1 MKPSM
6 APRKVSD
13 YERKRLENIRRNDD
27 MMAIFCGPLSMADA
41 CQGTHSHTSFLQSL
55 LGMAQASHSIT
66 ETLGGT
72 KGERFLNDANFK
84 EGKMESSSLRLESL
98 RLDPENIARVVPG
111 RITDVLFFP
120 SNSVKMIVAG
130 DKLGNIGFIKLTD
143 YERKRLEN
151 IRRNDEM
158 MAALKLHSKATQLSN
173 FKRPRV
179 GTKSYNMKSEKKPKT
194 ETPIVIRRSLRT
206 RGIPPDSKG
215 LDGDSVGPTTPRK
228 TEPSVVSLGSISMA
242 DARESDHSDSFF
254 VESLMGMAQLKAQYA
269 SVEKGKVEASLGL
282 EALYL
287 DPENIARVVPGRI
300 TSARF
305 FPSSSV
311 KMIAVGNTFGNVGFW
326 NVGQSEVHL
335 YRPHRAPISGIL
347 IQPHCLSKIYT
358 SCYDG
363 ILRLMDAEKEIFDL
377 VFESDES
384 IFALSQP
391 TNETNCLYLAEGS
404 GDKLTALRTFTHKR
418 SVQSAYFSPSGCSLA
433 TTSLDNTIAI
443 YSGVNMEDAAVINHN
458 NQTGRWLST
467 FSRAKWGWDDSYLF
481 VGNLKRGVDVVSAV
495 QRKMVMTLESQHM
508 SAIPCRF
515 DTHSYEV
522 GMLAGA
528 TSGGQVYI
536 WTSR

>member
-1 MKPSM
+1 M
-6 APRKVSD
+6 AP
-13 YERKRLENIRRNDD
+13 
-27 MMAIFCGPLSMADA
+27 
-41 CQGTHSHTSFLQSL
+41 Q
-55 LGMAQASHSIT
+55 
-66 ETLGGT
+66 
-72 KGERFLNDANFK
+72 
-84 EGKMESSSLRLESL
+84 
-98 RLDPENIARVVPG
+98 
-111 RITDVLFFP
+111 
-120 SNSVKMIVAG
+120 
-130 DKLGNIGFIKLTD
+130 KLTD

-228 TEPSVVSLGSISMA
+228 TEPSVVSLGPISMA

-404 GDKLTALRTFTHKR
+404 GGLTIWDNRIGKRLSHWVLHESRINTIDFNCKNPHIAATSSTDGTACTWDLRYTDGDKLTALRTFTHKR